1 MDFFK
6 GKKVLVTA
14 GPTWVKIDRVRV
26 ITSIFSGETG
36 LRFARHFSSLGCDVN
51 LLMGPGRAKFQQSD
65 FESMNVD
72 YFTYFEDLENLLDQ
86 KLDEN
91 NYDII
96 IHSSAVSDYNTI
108 DQHDGKLPSGDDQFN
123 IKLKTTA
130 KLVDG
135 IRQKAADAFL
145 VKFKLQV
152 GLKKE
157 ELLTI
162 AHNSCNYSKAQLIVA
177 NDLDYM
183 DGENHVAFI
192 MEPNGDY
199 KEAKTKE
206 SMCTV
211 LSEEILRKSNQ

>member
-36 LRFARHFSSLGCDVN
+36 LRFARYFSELGCNVN
-51 LLMGPGRAKFQQSD
+51 LLMGPGRAKFIKED
-65 FESMNVD
+65 FENMEID
-72 YFTYFEDLENLLDQ
+72 HFTYFEDLQSLLDQ
-86 KLDEN
+86 KLDESQ
-91 NYDII
+91 YDII

-108 DQHDGKLPSGDDQFN
+108 DQHDGKLPSGDDKFN
-123 IKLKTTA
+123 IKLTTTP

-135 IRQKAADAFL
+135 IRVKAPDAFL

-152 GLKKE
+152 GLTKD
-157 ELLTI
+157 ELLGI
-162 AHNSCNYSKAQLIVA
+162 AHRSLTHSKAQLIVA

-183 DGENHVAFI
+183 DGENHVAFV
-192 MEPNGDY
+192 MEENGDY

-206 SMCTV
+206 TMCK
-211 LSEEILRKSNQ
+211 LLADEILRKSE